1 MGYGANSALLKAAKK
16 EADGEGASDG
26 KAQGAP
32 VIDAGNALEG
42 IWISQSNS
50 AIG

>member
-1 MGYGANSALLKAAKK
+1 MAKK

-32 VIDAGNALEG
+32 VIVSLYAL
-42 IWISQSNS
+42 IFI
-50 AIG
+50 